1 MNQLEGNEPRSIA
14 LETAVGPTPTASLM
28 FLRPTASAKALA
40 SSFFSIRA
48 QYPHLVDNCKATNGG
63 LRNHPQFVNVAPMA
77 QGESEFEEIGARL
90 TRVRQAFSDLSQKA
104 WAEKHNFNKTQ
115 YNNWEKGTR
124 RIPVECAEKLCGLYG
139 LTLDFI
145 YRGRRDGLA
154 ENASKVL

>member
-1 MNQLEGNEPRSIA
+1 MNQLDGKTPRLIA
-14 LETAVGPTPTASLM
+14 FDSAVGLTPTASLM
-28 FLRPTASAKALA
+28 FLRPTASAND
-40 SSFFSIRA
+40 FVSIRA
-48 QYPHLVDNCKATNGG
+48 HYPHLVDRCKATNGG

-77 QGESEFEEIGARL
+77 QGVSEFEEIGARL
-90 TRVRQAFSDLSQKA
+90 TRIRQAFSDLSQKA

>member
-1 MNQLEGNEPRSIA
+1 MNQLEGNTPRSIA

-28 FLRPTASAKALA
+28 FLRPTASAKDLA
-40 SSFFSIRA
+40 ASLSIGMH
-48 QYPHLVDNCKATNGG
+48 YPHLVDRCKATIGG
-63 LRNHPQFVNVAPMA
+63 LQKRPQFVNVSLMA
-77 QGESEFEEIGARL
+77 QTEPEYGEIGARL
-90 TRVRQAFSDLSQKA
+90 TRVRQAFSELNQKA

-124 RIPVECAEKLCGLYG
+124 RIPVESAERLCTLYG

-154 ENASKVL
+154 ESASKVL